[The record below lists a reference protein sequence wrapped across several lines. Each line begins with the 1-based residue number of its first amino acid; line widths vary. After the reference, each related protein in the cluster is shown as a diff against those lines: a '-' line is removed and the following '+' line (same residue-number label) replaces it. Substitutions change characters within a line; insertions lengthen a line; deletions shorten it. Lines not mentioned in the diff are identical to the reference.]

1 MRKDTINLADGI
13 KIFKKNLKT
22 FYFSITAGVII
33 GLIGIF
39 LNINYIEKKIILS
52 SKITIKNPLENY
64 LLLDL
69 FSLDRIQVDEKRVSI
84 TSTQDKIR
92 NYYAITKEYFE
103 LVLNT
108 IDFKNYDID
117 SEKYGYKI
125 NTEKKETEFNLTISN
140 TSNPKKVEQNL
151 RLMIN
156 DFNKLIRPIILKN
169 ILIENSFIEK
179 FLEMSQEN
187 PNSERLSILIK
198 IRKETL
204 NSFKGQNFEIFDLS
218 SDTNTQEIA
227 NSRIIIVSLLIS
239 LSLFLMFII
248 IKK

>member
-1 MRKDTINLADGI
+1 MRKSTINLEDGI
-13 KIFKKNLKT
+13 KIFKKNLKV
-22 FYFSITAGVII
+22 FYFSITTGIVI
-33 GLIGIF
+33 GLIGTF
-39 LNINYIEKKIILS
+39 LNTNYIEKKITLS

-64 LLLDL
+64 QLLDL
-69 FSLDRIQVDEKRVSI
+69 FSLYRIQVDDKRVSL

-92 NYYAITKEYFE
+92 HYYAITKEYFE

-108 IDFKNYDID
+108 TDFQNYDID

-125 NTEKKETEFNLTISN
+125 STEKKETEFNITISN
-140 TSNPKKVEQNL
+140 TVNPNKVEQNL
-151 RLMIN
+151 RLMVN
-156 DFNKLIRPIILKN
+156 DFNKLIKPIILKN

-204 NSFKGQNFEIFDLS
+204 NNIKEQNFEIFDLS
-218 SDTNTQEIA
+218 SSKKTQEIA
-227 NSRIIIVSLLIS
+227 NSRIFIVSLLIS